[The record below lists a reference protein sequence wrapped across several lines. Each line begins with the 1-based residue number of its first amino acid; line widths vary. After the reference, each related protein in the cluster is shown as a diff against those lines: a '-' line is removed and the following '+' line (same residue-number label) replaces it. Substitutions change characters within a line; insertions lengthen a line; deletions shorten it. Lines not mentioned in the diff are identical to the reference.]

1 MYGCLNALMTFPST
15 YEDLMGD
22 ALSHVKWKEGG
33 EATRAT
39 RQRLNE
45 RKREVRRRAGVE
57 QESAYCQVE
66 WDGVSSVT
74 GNSEDEITSHLCSTS
89 LPPSHILSQKL
100 TDASERRQIER
111 SQSLPHFTLP
121 AIAAHQQRGGIMKR
135 SRLRRCHPLTD
146 GWQTASLLLTH
157 VC

>member
-1 MYGCLNALMTFPST
+1 MMYGCLNALLTFPST
-15 YEDLMGD
+15 YKDLMGD

-57 QESAYCQVE
+57 RESAYCQVE

-74 GNSEDEITSHLCSTS
+74 GNSEDEITSHLCSAS

-100 TDASERRQIER
+100 TDASERRQIAVRRAKSKSAAFHASCHRGSSAARRNHEAE
-111 SQSLPHFTLP
+111 P
-121 AIAAHQQRGGIMKR
+121 AAEM
-135 SRLRRCHPLTD
+135 SP
-146 GWQTASLLLTH
+146 TH
-157 VC
+157 